1 MKNRCFCLGVLSLH
15 NYTVTYTIRHKKR
28 ESSAYYLLI
37 ATGLYI
43 VTYFIVNHDTEVEEK
58 REVNFYSSFI
68 KDGIYFMN
76 EYLYKDI
83 L

>member
-1 MKNRCFCLGVLSLH
+1 MDRYLVIGRLP
-15 NYTVTYTIRHKKR
+15 YTIRHKKR

-58 REVNFYSSFI
+58 REVNFVLTPKSWTINY
-68 KDGIYFMN
+68 
-76 EYLYKDI
+76 
-83 L
+83 